1 MRSPT
6 ASTACR
12 RIAARDCAGQATVE
26 FALVAVAFLS
36 VVLGMG
42 ALWRSVSAGA
52 FVEHALSCASHCV
65 TGSLPGALA
74 DTVLLLLVQ
83 PGMVLY
89 DRMVMRAAASDACRL
104 AAVKTDAVGD
114 SSQAVEAFVRHRLG
128 AIPPVPCFHVHD
140 GGCSWEVSV
149 QGDERSEKVSV
160 EVVGKVKPLPFLDV
174 GAVLLGMTD
183 GDGLLT
189 VKARCERATQPEW
202 VAGSPQGLDPEAW
215 IGAWL

>member
-26 FALVAVAFLS
+26 FLS

-74 DTVLLLLVQ
+74 DTVL
-83 PGMVLY
+83 Y
-89 DRMVMRAAASDACRL
+89 
-104 AAVKTDAVGD
+104 
-114 SSQAVEAFVRHRLG
+114 
-128 AIPPVPCFHVHD
+128 
-140 GGCSWEVSV
+140 
-149 QGDERSEKVSV
+149 
-160 EVVGKVKPLPFLDV
+160 
-174 GAVLLGMTD
+174 
-183 GDGLLT
+183 
-189 VKARCERATQPEW
+189 
-202 VAGSPQGLDPEAW
+202 
-215 IGAWL
+215 